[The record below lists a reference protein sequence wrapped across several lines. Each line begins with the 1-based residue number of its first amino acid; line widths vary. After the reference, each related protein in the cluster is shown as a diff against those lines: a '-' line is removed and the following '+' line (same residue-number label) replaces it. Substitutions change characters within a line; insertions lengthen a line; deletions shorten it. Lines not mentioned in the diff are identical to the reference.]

1 MRISKKQYYLDIAR
15 AVAKRSTCLR
25 RQYGAIIVK
34 NDEVIATGY
43 NGSARGEINCC
54 DVGKCHRANNKH
66 NDGNYADCPAVHAE
80 QNCII
85 SASRKDM
92 LGATMYL
99 IGFENERFIEAIPCP
114 ICNRMIKNS
123 GISKVVNGISEII
136 YKEV

>member
-1 MRISKKQYYLDIAR
+1 MRISKEQHYLDIAR

-43 NGSARGEINCC
+43 NGSARDEINCC
-54 DVGKCHRANNKH
+54 DVGTCHRANNKH

-80 QNCII
+80 MNCII

-92 LGATMYL
+92 LNSTLYL
-99 IGFENERFIEAIPCP
+99 VSFENGKEIEAIPCP
-114 ICNRMIKNS
+114 ICDRLIKNA
-123 GISKVVNGISEII
+123 GIAKVVNGIN
-136 YKEV
+136 EVNYG